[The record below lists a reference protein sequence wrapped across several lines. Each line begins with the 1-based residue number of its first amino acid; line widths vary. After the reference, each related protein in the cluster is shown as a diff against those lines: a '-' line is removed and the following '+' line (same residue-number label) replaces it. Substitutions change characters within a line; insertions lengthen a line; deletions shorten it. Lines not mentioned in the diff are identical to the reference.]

1 MRLVSGSWPL
11 LRAIVSLSMMTK
23 STPTKSVTS
32 NESTAPALICSTS
45 AYQLAQAP
53 GRRREGARGRA
64 PEKMPERNSYEDG
77 NDEGPTGERM
87 NRLLKVITDGL
98 VAGEQRPGLKGH
110 EQKNGA
116 DECRH
121 QERKEVASIEN
132 HRRAV
137 APSTSA
143 GTRWIAATKAAG
155 VSTPWKRSPSTTATQ
170 LAWRIS
176 ICEKASYRVRSAGTV
191 ASKGRARSLTRPSPS
206 MRLPS
211 SSPTGRPSRSRT
223 TSRIHFPSSRLRASA
238 NDSSGWTMGGRSSK
252 LRSMG

>member
-11 LRAIVSLSMMTK
+11 PRAIVSLSMMTK

-32 NESTAPALICSTS
+32 NERTAPALICSTS

-87 NRLLKVITDGL
+87 NRLSKVITDGL
-98 VAGEQRPGLKGH
+98 VTGEQRPGLKGH

-191 ASKGRARSLTRPSPS
+191 ASRGRTRSLTRPSPS
-206 MRLPS
+206 ICFPS
-211 SSPTGRPSRSRT
+211 NSPTGRPSRSRT
-223 TSRIHFPSSRLRASA
+223 I
-238 NDSSGWTMGGRSSK
+238 
-252 LRSMG
+252 